1 LGKESMVK
9 EKVMKTR
16 RERERFL
23 TDFVKD
29 LHCTKLFTSN
39 TFISP
44 NKTKQNKTKQNKT
57 KKHKRRKYKNW

>member
-1 LGKESMVK
+1 MVK

-16 RERERFL
+16 RKRERFL

-44 NKTKQNKTKQNKT
+44 NKTKQNKTKQKSINEENIKIG
-57 KKHKRRKYKNW
+57 RFCLEN